1 MPTIPPVDPAFMVRG
16 PEWGVGPVE
25 PLAPQQPAQEGFG
38 AMLGNA
44 VSELETTQ
52 QNAATASQTLAD
64 GTATDPTAVVMQVER
79 AQLAMQLASQVRTK
93 AVEAYQT
100 IFSTQV

>member
-16 PEWGVGPVE
+16 TEWGIGPVE
-25 PLAPQQPAQEGFG
+25 PLAPQQPAEEGFG

-44 VSELETTQ
+44 VSQLDSTQ
-52 QNAATASQTLAD
+52 HNAAAAAQTLTD
-64 GTATDPTAVVMQVER
+64 GTATDPTAVVMEVER

-93 AVEAYQT
+93 ALEAYQT
-100 IFSTQV
+100 IFATQV

>member
-16 PEWGVGPVE
+16 PEWGIGPVE
-25 PLAPQQPAQEGFG
+25 PLAPQQPSQEGFG
-38 AMLGNA
+38 SMLSGA
-44 VSELETTQ
+44 ISELETTQ
-52 QNAATASQTLAD
+52 QNAATASQTLVD

-93 AVEAYQT
+93 ALEAYQT